1 MIFAKKQIKN
11 ELRNETANAFD
22 QNIVPE
28 SNVNV
33 TISFTNAGRKALEN
47 VTIKNNGNVVYDNYP
62 ISLKSGESGQ
72 IQFTYSLGKT
82 LKNEEFDIEADNGAK
97 AGGKTYAYWC

>member
-82 LKNEEFDIEADNGAK
+82 
-97 AGGKTYAYWC
+97 

>member
-1 MIFAKKQIKN
+1 M
-11 ELRNETANAFD
+11 
-22 QNIVPE
+22 
-28 SNVNV
+28 
-33 TISFTNAGRKALEN
+33 
-47 VTIKNNGNVVYDNYP
+47 TIKNNGNVVYDNYP

-97 AGGKTYAYWC
+97 AVARELCRQLSVMQVRLQ